1 MAIPSCEALM
11 NQDRAVM
18 ANKQS
23 LLEAYEDAYNPNWT
37 DKEALAA
44 DQQLKANIRQLVIDW
59 VTKTLRV

>member
-1 MAIPSCEALM
+1 M